1 MGTTSSNTE
10 PNPVTER
17 RTNVTHKKKKTVKQS
32 YSTKREYKVP
42 ISNNNK
48 TKPDINQNSTSNS
61 KVRLYSNKSN
71 SRHRVIK
78 HTPSAGTIDKTKL
91 KLTSINTSHEKSVTR
106 RGKLIKKKERAAGW
120 TSESGINKNFVADKS
135 KPQTKIPPIS
145 RHLMS
150 VTAHTN
156 ATNSRFDGIL
166 SPDAKDNFNFSRS
179 NTQGKIKW
187 HLFSPGEPTPHRID
201 TDHDFSKHLVKANT
215 EISMLRQ
222 ELSKKNN
229 ELLKLKKFGSIGDR
243 SRIPNG
249 NIDTRSPNKTA
260 TSVQRRKI
268 HSRPT
273 NGNKR
278 TVNER
283 ERSNSQ
289 SDEYYETTKVSPTSS
304 YSTSVYSKGISHI
317 KSSQSCRLIEPE
329 QPVPFQNL
337 NLQAVKESEEE
348 QMTETF
354 TKANKKFSQ
363 PQQKEIGRKNTPR
376 QNDKNLM
383 KNESRGT
390 SRDRASTNG
399 TNSRKSKALASNT
412 KAINKKA
419 LVANNVNIN
428 FNLASKPKMTNAKN
442 KTSENTLSKIES
454 QDLNLPNINK
464 KIEGG
469 MKFGNSL
476 SGFATRSLS
485 STSKLKIQK
494 GKLNL
499 PNTGNKNDL
508 VSNPIAKNSLI
519 NVPKKYQYRGKRLII
534 DNQSVSKSS
543 KSRITWESFKNHN
556 TFHTN
561 SGPIHTKSGLIQTD
575 EALNMKSN
583 DNQHLNKNRK
593 LKLKDYRQKGFSSP
607 SEDTV
612 AVEEDLENNT
622 NHDYN
627 SVNKK
632 TITHKVVTSKQGS
645 SRNSVKPEKIE
656 NKKKQISNKENIGT
670 EELTKKRLEL
680 LQLDEDDEAEFLNK
694 RTKKHKQAKIS
705 MSVSD
710 SIAQSQYN
718 ESQQLESDI
727 NIKNKVL
734 SIDSKMCG
742 SLLQGNF

>member
-1 MGTTSSNTE
+1 
-10 PNPVTER
+10 
-17 RTNVTHKKKKTVKQS
+17 
-32 YSTKREYKVP
+32 
-42 ISNNNK
+42 
-48 TKPDINQNSTSNS
+48 
-61 KVRLYSNKSN
+61 
-71 SRHRVIK
+71 
-78 HTPSAGTIDKTKL
+78 
-91 KLTSINTSHEKSVTR
+91 
-106 RGKLIKKKERAAGW
+106 
-120 TSESGINKNFVADKS
+120 
-135 KPQTKIPPIS
+135 
-145 RHLMS
+145 
-150 VTAHTN
+150 
-156 ATNSRFDGIL
+156 
-166 SPDAKDNFNFSRS
+166 
-179 NTQGKIKW
+179 
-187 HLFSPGEPTPHRID
+187 
-201 TDHDFSKHLVKANT
+201 
-215 EISMLRQ
+215 
-222 ELSKKNN
+222 
-229 ELLKLKKFGSIGDR
+229 
-243 SRIPNG
+243 
-249 NIDTRSPNKTA
+249 
-260 TSVQRRKI
+260 
-268 HSRPT
+268 
-273 NGNKR
+273 
-278 TVNER
+278 
-283 ERSNSQ
+283 
-289 SDEYYETTKVSPTSS
+289 
-304 YSTSVYSKGISHI
+304 
-317 KSSQSCRLIEPE
+317 
-329 QPVPFQNL
+329 
-337 NLQAVKESEEE
+337 
-348 QMTETF
+348 
-354 TKANKKFSQ
+354 
-363 PQQKEIGRKNTPR
+363 
-376 QNDKNLM
+376 
-383 KNESRGT
+383 
-390 SRDRASTNG
+390 
-399 TNSRKSKALASNT
+399 
-412 KAINKKA
+412 
-419 LVANNVNIN
+419 
-428 FNLASKPKMTNAKN
+428 
-442 KTSENTLSKIES
+442 LSKIES

-543 KSRITWESFKNHN
+543 KSRITSESFKNHN

-561 SGPIHTKSGLIQTD
+561 SGPINTKSGLIQTD
-575 EALNMKSN
+575 EASYMKSN
-583 DNQHLNKNRK
+583 DNHNSNKSRK

-612 AVEEDLENNT
+612 AVEGDSENNT

-632 TITHKVVTSKQGS
+632 IITQKVVASKQGS
-645 SRNSVKPEKIE
+645 SRNSVKPEKVE

-670 EELTKKRLEL
+670 EELIKKRLEL